1 MRRENRYNLT
11 PGQGNGNSQVYFHAD
26 VGYNITMKV
35 IENGGADVNREEL
48 TFTVFLIHKLADAWN
63 KAPSDVYKILKDS
76 GILEDYILP
85 CYDTL
90 HTLGSQYLVE
100 DITEFVRERGM
111 VNDLIVNEPE
121 LFKENYVAESSLTD
135 SLTGIL
141 SDNNS
146 INQMRENHL
155 KEKY

>member
-1 MRRENRYNLT
+1 MVDREVLDKVYKQNL
-11 PGQGNGNSQVYFHAD
+11 
-26 VGYNITMKV
+26 
-35 IENGGADVNREEL
+35 EESIIAYL
-48 TFTVFLIHKLADAWN
+48 AEEKKMELADAMD
-63 KAPSDVYKILKDS
+63 AYYKSKLAVQIQKS
-76 GILEDYILP
+76 ACGIENMDYK
-85 CYDTL
+85 
-90 HTLGSQYLVE
+90 YL
-100 DITEFVRERGM
+100 

-135 SLTGIL
+135 SLTEIL